1 MHAVEEIIVSE
12 FDGDVKIVDFTDNLH
27 VSSFAAAAATEVD
40 PIAIFCMH
48 PTAKEVVVATSKS
61 LLQHVSLETK
71 EKMRSI
77 KAHRMPILTMDF
89 DPSGTL
95 VATGSA
101 DKTVKV
107 WDILKGYCTHSFSN
121 HTDVVKLV
129 KFHPNSERLM
139 LFSTSDDNTI
149 CVYDLRDSKCL
160 AIFKDHVSLPVD
172 LAVVFDGYTLASAGR
187 DKVYTLS
194 LLLLCNFHK
203 CRLECKHL

>member
-1 MHAVEEIIVSE
+1 MTIHSIQDFIVSE
-12 FDGDVKIVDFTDNLH
+12 FDGDVKIVDFTNDMQ
-27 VSSFAAAAATEVD
+27 VSSFTSDDTTAATDVD
-40 PIAIFCMH
+40 PVAMFCMH
-48 PTAKEVVVATSKS
+48 PNAKEVVVATSKS

-89 DPSGTL
+89 DPTGTL

-121 HTDVVKLV
+121 HTDIVKLV
-129 KFHPNSERLM
+129 KFHPDPERLM

-160 AIFKDHVSLPVD
+160 ATFKDHVSLPVD

-187 DKVYTLS
+187 DKVRLTLNS
-194 LLLLCNFHK
+194 LPA
-203 CRLECKHL
+203 